1 MTFSDQCGDVI
12 PSGAERQADSA
23 VLPGAEPSGCS
34 LPRPKEPGLPK
45 DWQANRQTLALW
57 NQGTVERI
65 DGSVRSNWV
74 MCWCFVREKVERV
87 RVERRRP
94 RESTDKKRQMLTC
107 HTISSSCL
115 HPTCQHFQHL
125 FLLFQFHIY
134 RVRAKETWK
143 QKMKGKKISHIQELP
158 SWKTLNSGITSNF
171 WLLKRKTSKAFQ
183 HIKSHE
189 TLS

>member
-12 PSGAERQADSA
+12 PSSAERQADSS

-74 MCWCFVREKVERV
+74 MCWCFVREKVECV

-94 RESTDKKRQMLTC
+94 RESIDKKRQMLTC

-125 FLLFQFHIY
+125 FYCFNSMFIVWEQRKPGNRKW
-134 RVRAKETWK
+134 RV
-143 QKMKGKKISHIQELP
+143 KKSVTYKNCH
-158 SWKTLNSGITSNF
+158 
-171 WLLKRKTSKAFQ
+171 
-183 HIKSHE
+183 HE
-189 TLS
+189 KLWILV